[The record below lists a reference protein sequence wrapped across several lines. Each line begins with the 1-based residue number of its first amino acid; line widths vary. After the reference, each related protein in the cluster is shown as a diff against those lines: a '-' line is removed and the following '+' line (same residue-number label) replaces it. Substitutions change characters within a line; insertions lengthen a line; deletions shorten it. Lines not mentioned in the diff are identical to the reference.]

1 MEGEDAPTL
10 TLVRRTNERD
20 GFAAK
25 EVQYLQGKADF
36 KHSMARP
43 AVYTTDEASS
53 RQYALIGQDLDCSGA
68 CFPLHSTFLR
78 VSSM

>member
-1 MEGEDAPTL
+1 MDLG
-10 TLVRRTNERD
+10 
-20 GFAAK
+20 K
-25 EVQYLQGKADF
+25 VQYLQGKADF